1 MLGIS
6 HVLISGTATALFLST
21 AEPSVLLTGAIAG
34 LLPDIDTS
42 LSPAGRM
49 FPWITA
55 LFESRQGHRGVSHSL
70 FASSLVAVVGYTIS
84 FFCYWFFHY
93 ASALA
98 IGYSFGWFADV
109 FTQGGCE
116 MFWPSRLLCVCPG
129 NRNLRLRTGSN
140 NEYIVLAC
148 LIAIAIAIFSIN
160 SRGGLFTQ
168 FNRLIASPS
177 GVIRLY
183 NEEGSRHKIFVN
195 VDGVRSSDRAKVD
208 SRFLIVQ
215 QSGSGF
221 IVQDKSNKIYKVGS
235 EPDSQILTER
245 ITADVGESAVT
256 NLESL
261 TLDDEPIGE
270 SLVKF
275 LRPSSLSY
283 ITGQLTIEDL
293 QSLPPPDPYQF
304 HSIKQSTTTVTLEAA
319 PLQNVLSL
327 LGDEFGK
334 GTLSIKTITSGVSS

>member
-6 HVLISGTATALFLST
+6 HLLISGTATALFLGT
-21 AEPSVLLTGAIAG
+21 AEPAVLLTGAISG

-55 LFESRQGHRGVSHSL
+55 RFESRQGHRGVSHSL
-70 FASSLVAVVGYTIS
+70 FASSLVAIFGYTIS
-84 FFCYWFFHY
+84 FFFPWFFTY

-116 MFWPSRLLCVCPG
+116 MFWPSRVLCVCPG

-140 NEYIVLAC
+140 GEYVVLAC
-148 LIAIAIAIFSIN
+148 LVVLAISVFAIN

-183 NEEGSRHKIFVN
+183 NKEGNGHKILVN
-195 VDGVRSSDRAKVD
+195 VEGVRASDRAQV
-208 SRFLIVQ
+208 SAQFFVIQ

-221 IVQDKSNKIYKVGS
+221 IVQDNSGKVYKVGS
-235 EPDSQILTER
+235 DPDSQILTER
-245 ITADVGESAVT
+245 ITADIGQSAVT
-256 NLESL
+256 VLE
-261 TLDDEPIGE
+261 TINLDDQPITEALG
-270 SLVKF
+270 KF
-275 LRPSSLSY
+275 LRVGSLAYVS
-283 ITGQLTIEDL
+283 GQLTIEDL
-293 QSLPPPDPYQF
+293 DSLPPPDPYEF
-304 HSIKQSTTTVTLEAA
+304 RSIKHSGSGVTLEAA
-319 PLQNVLSL
+319 PLQRVLSL
-327 LGDEFGK
+327 LGEEFGT
-334 GTLSIKTITSGVSS
+334 GVLSIKTITSGV